1 MRSEDIDIA
10 ELIISRMPQD
20 TELQQ
25 RIRTYIQAHKSNCNE
40 YLYNRYSRETTF
52 LNTIIK
58 SLQVDLGAEVTR
70 VLADKGTPVF
80 LYIK

>member
-10 ELIISRMPQD
+10 ELIINRMPQD

-25 RIRTYIQAHKSNCNE
+25 RIKTYIEVHKSNCNE
-40 YLYNRYSRETTF
+40 FLYSKYSREITF

-58 SLQVDLGAEVTR
+58 LLQVDLGAEVIR
-70 VLADKGTPVF
+70 VLTDKEM
-80 LYIK
+80 I

>member
-10 ELIISRMPQD
+10 ELIINRMPQD

-25 RIRTYIQAHKSNCNE
+25 RIITYIEVHKSNCNE
-40 YLYNRYSRETTF
+40 FLYSKYSRETTF

-58 SLQVDLGAEVTR
+58 SLQADLGAEVTR
-70 VLADKGTPVF
+70 VLADKE
-80 LYIK
+80 II

>member
-10 ELIISRMPQD
+10 ELIINRMPQD

-25 RIRTYIQAHKSNCNE
+25 RIRTYIEVHKSNCNE
-40 YLYNRYSRETTF
+40 FLYSKYSRETTF

-58 SLQVDLGAEVTR
+58 SLQADLGAEVTR
-70 VLADKGTPVF
+70 VLADKE
-80 LYIK
+80 II

>member
-1 MRSEDIDIA
+1 MRNEDIDIA
-10 ELIISRMPQD
+10 ELIINRIPQE

-40 YLYNRYSRETTF
+40 FLYSKYSRETTF

-58 SLQVDLGAEVTR
+58 SLQADLGAEVAR
-70 VLADKGTPVF
+70 VLADKK
-80 LYIK
+80 II

>member
-10 ELIISRMPQD
+10 EIIINRMPQD

-25 RIRTYIQAHKSNCNE
+25 RIRTYIEVHKSNCNE
-40 YLYNRYSRETTF
+40 FLYSKYSRETTF

-58 SLQVDLGAEVTR
+58 SLQADLGAEVTR
-70 VLADKGTPVF
+70 VLADKE
-80 LYIK
+80 II